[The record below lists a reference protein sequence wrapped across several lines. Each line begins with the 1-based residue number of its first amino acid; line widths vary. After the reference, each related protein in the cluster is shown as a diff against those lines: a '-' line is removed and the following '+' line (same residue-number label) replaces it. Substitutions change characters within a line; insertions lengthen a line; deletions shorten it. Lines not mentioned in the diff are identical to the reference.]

1 MAINDEQMN
10 RLIRA
15 IRLIAHG
22 DEEPTGLEM
31 LAMAFSTKDEA
42 SVVSTIECLCEQAE
56 YIGDALHRIADNM
69 KGDK

>member
-22 DEEPTGLEM
+22 EEEPTGLEM
-31 LAMAFSTKDEA
+31 LTMAFSTKDEP
-42 SVVSTIECLCEQAE
+42 SVVSTIQCLCEE
-56 YIGDALHRIADNM
+56 VERIGDALHRIADNM
-69 KGDK
+69 GGGK